1 VSMWNV
7 PLVESTGESIA
18 LVMTLDEAFEVILII
33 ALESIIAQN
42 MKGRSL
48 QKGHDCKV
56 NSNI

>member
-1 VSMWNV
+1 MWNV

-18 LVMTLDEAFEVILII
+18 LVMTLDEAFEVIFFI
-33 ALESIIAQN
+33 ALESIIAQY
-42 MKGRSL
+42 MKSRSL